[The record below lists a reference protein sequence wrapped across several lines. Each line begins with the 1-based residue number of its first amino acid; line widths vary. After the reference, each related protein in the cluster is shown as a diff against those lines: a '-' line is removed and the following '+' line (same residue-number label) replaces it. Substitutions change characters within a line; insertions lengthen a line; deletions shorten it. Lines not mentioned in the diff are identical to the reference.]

1 MEEDAF
7 SFRKTASMSA
17 ATGAAKHIASSQIG
31 LVAISLVRY
40 ETRNEAAAVD
50 IKAATVIPASH
61 LPDDTVFCLPGFSC
75 CPSSHSLTA
84 VTSTLVFLLDLR

>member
-1 MEEDAF
+1 MLT
-7 SFRKTASMSA
+7 KIIIASPS
-17 ATGAAKHIASSQIG
+17 AAKHIASSQIG

-84 VTSTLVFLLDLR
+84 VTSMLVFLLNTR